1 MHEMVDQPAQL
12 RPRCAVAMGVR
23 EASPIPTPS
32 PGSIVTA
39 SAQDRAVFVVPG
51 PRAPPDIDLFIVEP
65 TLPLC
70 AVTGPAA
77 RGVSNVLE
85 GHFGAVFAVGP
96 GLTGDFVLGNF
107 SAPGA
112 VTLARVQ

>member
-12 RPRCAVAMGVR
+12 RPRCAVATGVL

-70 AVTGPAA
+70 AVTGRRLAA
-77 RGVSNVLE
+77 SPMYWKDTSEPCSPSTPKRR
-85 GHFGAVFAVGP
+85 AI
-96 GLTGDFVLGNF
+96 FVLGNF
-107 SAPGA
+107 TAPGA